1 MSPKHEEP
9 GPATMVRAIR
19 DGLMVGVLA
28 VSLLY
33 FGAGFLIPLALAF
46 FLYVLIIAVSNRFS
60 ALPLVG
66 PYLPGWLTLALG
78 IMAVMAGMFAVMYV
92 LADQATRFLL
102 KLPGYGDRLEQ
113 ILTRVA
119 ELVGSQIPDVIRDQ
133 LASLDVSLIAYSAF
147 GGARSFLST
156 FLLISLYVIFMLAER
171 GVIARKI
178 ELAAT
183 DPELSRELHRIMSD
197 ISLSLQR
204 YVGVKTFISLLTA
217 IVCYGVYRA
226 LNLEF
231 AETWA
236 VLTFALNFIPAIGS
250 IIAVI
255 LPALAALVQF
265 DTLGPFLVV
274 LLGTGVVQFSIGNF
288 LDPALIGRS
297 LNLST
302 LMVILALTFWAGIWG
317 IIGAFLSV
325 PLTVCLL
332 IVFSNIPAARPIA
345 ILMSKEG
352 TLMSGQSTRAPA
364 PAQPTAPEETAQPET
379 APDHPGDGRKP
390 TVSSTPPQI

>member
-78 IMAVMAGMFAVMYV
+78 IVVVMAGMFAVMYV

-183 DPELSRELHRIMSD
+183 DPELSRELRRIMSD

-250 IIAVI
+250 IIAVL

-274 LLGTGVVQFSIGNF
+274 LLGTGIVQFSIGNF

-352 TLMSGQSTRAPA
+352 TLMSGQSTRAPDDA
-364 PAQPTAPEETAQPET
+364 ARPET
-379 APDHPGDGRKP
+379 APDHPGEDRKP
-390 TVSSTPPQI
+390 TVSSVPPRT

>member
-78 IMAVMAGMFAVMYV
+78 IVVVMAGMFAVMYV

-183 DPELSRELHRIMSD
+183 DPELSRELRRIMSD

-217 IVCYGVYRA
+217 IICYGVYRA

-274 LLGTGVVQFSIGNF
+274 LLGTGIVQFSI
-288 LDPALIGRS
+288 
-297 LNLST
+297 
-302 LMVILALTFWAGIWG
+302 
-317 IIGAFLSV
+317 
-325 PLTVCLL
+325 
-332 IVFSNIPAARPIA
+332 
-345 ILMSKEG
+345 
-352 TLMSGQSTRAPA
+352 
-364 PAQPTAPEETAQPET
+364 
-379 APDHPGDGRKP
+379 
-390 TVSSTPPQI
+390 